1 MASNH
6 VITARTDPQTA
17 RAYWTMSRGDAARAF
32 EAARKHSRLVRVLRV
47 AIPVLIGFIAL
58 AFLLVTFLNPLRML
72 TKLPINV
79 GDLIVSG
86 TKITME
92 RPHLAGFTSDSRA
105 YEVSADAAAQDLTKP
120 DLVELKNINAKVELQ
135 DKTTVHLSAITGV
148 YDSKAE
154 TLKLDRDI
162 QLSSSSGYAGH
173 LSEALV
179 DIRKGNVVSN
189 KPVQVK
195 LLQGTLDANRLE
207 IVDSGD
213 VVRFDG
219 GVSMILMLNEAST
232 VKGQGAAAPE
242 QVKAGAQ

>member
-1 MASNH
+1 
-6 VITARTDPQTA
+6 
-17 RAYWTMSRGDAARAF
+17 
-32 EAARKHSRLVRVLRV
+32 
-47 AIPVLIGFIAL
+47 
-58 AFLLVTFLNPLRML
+58 
-72 TKLPINV
+72 
-79 GDLIVSG
+79 
-86 TKITME
+86 
-92 RPHLAGFTSDSRA
+92 
-105 YEVSADAAAQDLTKP
+105 
-120 DLVELKNINAKVELQ
+120 
-135 DKTTVHLSAITGV
+135 VHLSAITGV

-219 GVSMILMLNEAST
+219 GVNMILMLNEAST
-232 VKGQGAAAPE
+232 TKPPAAAAAPS
-242 QVKAGAQ
+242 QAKTGAQ